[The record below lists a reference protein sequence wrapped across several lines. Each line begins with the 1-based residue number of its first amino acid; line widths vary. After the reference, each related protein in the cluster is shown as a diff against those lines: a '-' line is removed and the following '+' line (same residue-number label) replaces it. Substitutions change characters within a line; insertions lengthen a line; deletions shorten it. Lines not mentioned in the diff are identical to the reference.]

1 MSVSRKH
8 MEWAA
13 SYLAANLASDEA
25 ANAECSI
32 TVQMFADFFAE
43 FNPRFN
49 KMRFAEAVRTRSHN
63 GECPWLSGEP
73 EKCSQHGKEG

>member
-1 MSVSRKH
+1 MSVSKKH

-13 SYLAANLASDEA
+13 SYLAGNLASDETTD
-25 ANAECSI
+25 AERSI

-49 KMRFAEAVRTRSHN
+49 KMRFAEAVRTRSN
-63 GECPWLSGEP
+63 N
-73 EKCSQHGKEG
+73 GKEG